1 MGNVHPSFR
10 CIVPAMTYRAV
21 LRGYILE
28 EALAWLLR
36 NTGYRLLV
44 HDSQDPDELVMAG
57 NTLLVQG
64 RGTTHQ
70 VDVLGEFALT
80 PAFSLPIRMF
90 IEAKF
95 HRERCNLTVV
105 RNAHGVIH
113 DVNENFVHTGG
124 SRPRRR
130 YQYVYALFSASG
142 FTEQAQAYALA
153 QQISLVDMS
162 GMSFEWLR
170 HRIAAAAAE
179 LYARRNQHHVRR
191 FPVSWMR
198 RELRARL
205 GTALPGA
212 LVDDEADW
220 TPDMATNAPRFRTA
234 AAGIIEAFA
243 AELLASERSEL
254 LLGFPAAPFILVLGA
269 DDPDLFIGYAEG
281 HPTHAVRLRRAGSG
295 EHAEWSVSSWADPDA
310 YRLAFNLPE
319 RVESW
324 ISENEERR
332 FRRANTIKSDF
343 LSEITIYRR
352 REDDM
357 RIYQLRY
364 EPTELHRPAP

>member
-1 MGNVHPSFR
+1 
-10 CIVPAMTYRAV
+10 MTYRAV
-21 LRGYILE
+21 LRGYLLE

-70 VDVLGEFALT
+70 VDVLGEFTLT

-95 HRERCNLTVV
+95 HHERCNLTVV

-153 QQISLVDMS
+153 Q
-162 GMSFEWLR
+162 
-170 HRIAAAAAE
+170 
-179 LYARRNQHHVRR
+179 
-191 FPVSWMR
+191 P
-198 RELRARL
+198 
-205 GTALPGA
+205 
-212 LVDDEADW
+212 
-220 TPDMATNAPRFRTA
+220 
-234 AAGIIEAFA
+234 
-243 AELLASERSEL
+243 
-254 LLGFPAAPFILVLGA
+254 
-269 DDPDLFIGYAEG
+269 
-281 HPTHAVRLRRAGSG
+281 
-295 EHAEWSVSSWADPDA
+295 
-310 YRLAFNLPE
+310 
-319 RVESW
+319 
-324 ISENEERR
+324 
-332 FRRANTIKSDF
+332 
-343 LSEITIYRR
+343 
-352 REDDM
+352 
-357 RIYQLRY
+357 
-364 EPTELHRPAP
+364 

>member
-1 MGNVHPSFR
+1 
-10 CIVPAMTYRAV
+10 
-21 LRGYILE
+21 
-28 EALAWLLR
+28 
-36 NTGYRLLV
+36 
-44 HDSQDPDELVMAG
+44 MAG
-57 NTLLVQG
+57 NTLFVQG

-95 HRERCNLTVV
+95 HRERCNLTVA
-105 RNAHGVIH
+105 RNAHGVIS
-113 DVNENFVHTGG
+113 DVNENFVHTGT

-130 YQYVYALFSASG
+130 YQYVYALFSTSG

-179 LYARRNQHHVRR
+179 LYARRNQHHIRH
-191 FPVSWMR
+191 FPVNWMR
-198 RELRARL
+198 QELRTRL

-212 LVDDEADW
+212 LVADETDL
-220 TPDMATNAPRFRTA
+220 TPDNASNAPRFRSA
-234 AAGIIEAFA
+234 AADIIEGFA

-254 LLGFPAAPFILVLGA
+254 LLGFPAAPFILALGA
-269 DDPDLFIGYAEG
+269 DDPDLFIEYAEG

-295 EHAEWSVSSWADPDA
+295 GHTEWSVSPWADPDA

-319 RVESW
+319 RIESW

-332 FRRANTIKSDF
+332 FRRANSIKSDF

-352 REDDM
+352 RGEDM

-364 EPTELHRPAP
+364 ESTELHRPAP